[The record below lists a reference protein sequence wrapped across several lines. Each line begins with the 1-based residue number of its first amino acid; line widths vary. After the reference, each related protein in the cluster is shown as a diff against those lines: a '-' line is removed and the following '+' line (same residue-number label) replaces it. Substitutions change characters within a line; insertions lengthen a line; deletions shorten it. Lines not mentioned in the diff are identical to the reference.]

1 MTNALVPLRIG
12 GVTAA
17 NRVFMAPM
25 TRNRAT
31 PDGRATGIMAD
42 YYAQRSGAGLIV
54 TEGIWPSPVGQGYI
68 STPGLHDAEQVAAW
82 RPVTEAVH
90 AAGSTIFAQIM
101 HTGRV
106 GHHLLTGL
114 TPVAPSP
121 VAAPGVTY
129 TAEGP
134 QDNEIP
140 RELTEDEILRTV
152 EDHVSAARNAIE
164 AGFDGV
170 EIHGANGY
178 LLQQFLSDNANLR
191 TDRWGGSVDNRVRF
205 PVEVVRAAAAAIGA
219 ERVALRIS
227 PGNTDLGIEES
238 DPAGLYATLLSA
250 LSDLPLAYLHMRETG
265 ERDLTRKVRAAWPG
279 VFVLNPLYD
288 EAAPHVAVA
297 EVLGEGLA
305 DAVALGRPYLANPD
319 LITRLAAKGPY
330 NTADPASFYGG
341 DTNGYTDYPPL
352 TPA

>member
-1 MTNALVPLRIG
+1 MTNALEPVKVGTI
-12 GVTAA
+12 TAA

-31 PDGRATGIMAD
+31 PDGRATDIMVD
-42 YYAQRSGAGLIV
+42 YYTQRSGAGLIV
-54 TEGIWPSPVGQGYI
+54 TEGIQPSLGGQGYI
-68 STPGLHDAEQVAAW
+68 STPGLHNAEQVAAW
-82 RPVTEAVH
+82 RAVTDAVH

-106 GHHLLTGL
+106 GHPLLTGL

-134 QDNEIP
+134 KDNGVP
-140 RELTEDEILRTV
+140 RELTEEEILRTI
-152 EDHVSAARNAIE
+152 EDHATAARNAVE

-170 EIHGANGY
+170 EIHSANGY
-178 LLQQFLSDNANLR
+178 LLQQFLSDNVNLR

-205 PVEVVRAAAAAIGA
+205 PVQVVKAAVSAIGA

-227 PGNTDLGIEES
+227 PGNTDLGIVES

-250 LSDLPLAYLHMRETG
+250 LSDLPLAYVHMRETG
-265 ERDLTRKVRAAWPG
+265 ERDLTRKMRAAWPG
-279 VFVLNPLYD
+279 MFVLNPLYD
-288 EAAPHVAVA
+288 EYAPHVVVA
-297 EVLGEGLA
+297 EVLGEDIA

-319 LITRLAAKGPY
+319 LVTRLRTEGPY
-330 NTADPASFYGG
+330 NTADPKSFYGG
-341 DTNGYTDYPPL
+341 DATGYTDYPTV